1 VSATEFQPHLITPM
15 RKAANSL
22 DPIAN
27 RPGEFGAWIRALKPG
42 RPPAVACTRQNG
54 DGGEGQRTSTG
65 AGAEAS
71 LRGHL
76 KAESGEQTGS
86 QSYIPP
92 DPKDDKALH
101 PEERGL
107 LGSSGATLSLMLE
120 TAMALVRACARQP
133 CEPVHFCVLIWTGSR
148 RACALFTLLNV
159 WRSMSPIY
167 NTRAFPS
174 GESIC
179 DGRNPIAG
187 SAEFHMLLD
196 VDEFLCDARRRSAAD
211 TFRSDAIEQASLH
224 IVSGIE
230 IA

>member
-107 LGSSGATLSLMLE
+107 LGSFRRY
-120 TAMALVRACARQP
+120 LVLNAGNCNGS
-133 CEPVHFCVLIWTGSR
+133 GSR
-148 RACALFTLLNV
+148 LRAATV
-159 WRSMSPIY
+159 
-167 NTRAFPS
+167 
-174 GESIC
+174 
-179 DGRNPIAG
+179 
-187 SAEFHMLLD
+187 
-196 VDEFLCDARRRSAAD
+196 
-211 TFRSDAIEQASLH
+211 
-224 IVSGIE
+224 
-230 IA
+230 